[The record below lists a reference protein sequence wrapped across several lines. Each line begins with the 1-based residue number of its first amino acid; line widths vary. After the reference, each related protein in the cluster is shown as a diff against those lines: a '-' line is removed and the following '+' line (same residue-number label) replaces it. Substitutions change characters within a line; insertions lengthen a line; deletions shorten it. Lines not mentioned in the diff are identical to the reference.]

1 MKSKVVLRY
10 ELDVFLSKYP
20 NLKKYHS
27 DKILNESISILKVFE
42 NWGFNSFHALKT
54 IVKRFYPEVNEKELL
69 ELYQLKV
76 IREDVLK
83 YVHYTYQILNV

>member
-1 MKSKVVLRY
+1 MNSVFVFSNDNCVRY
-10 ELDVFLSKYP
+10 TNHSYIKERYCYWVTENVKTHFQVFYS
-20 NLKKYHS
+20 
-27 DKILNESISILKVFE
+27 
-42 NWGFNSFHALKT
+42 WGFTSFDSVKT